1 MITVTEQLKN
11 VFEANPLYSKEGQGL
26 NAEVIARF
34 FLPFSSAVWLVT
46 EAEQQEDGDWLFFGY
61 CHIQEWEWG
70 YVLLSQIQEVNVRGL
85 TVQLDKW
92 RELMKYGRKCS
103 YRLLAARIKRELPE
117 LYHAL
122 ALQFYNPYA
131 EQCRQTPTHYILVHS
146 AIEYF
151 IRKQ

>member
-11 VFEANPLYSKEGQGL
+11 MFEANPLYSKEGQGF

-34 FLPFSSAVWLVT
+34 FLPFASAVWLVT

-85 TVQLDKW
+85 TVQLDKG
-92 RELMKYGRKCS
+92 LKIGTTVKAC
-103 YRLLAARIKRELPE
+103 L
-117 LYHAL
+117 
-122 ALQFYNPYA
+122 N
-131 EQCRQTPTHYILVHS
+131 
-146 AIEYF
+146 
-151 IRKQ
+151 

>member
-11 VFEANPLYSKEGQGL
+11 VFEANPLYSKEGQGF

-70 YVLLSQIQEVNVRGL
+70 YVLLSQIQEVLWEIQKPYHCCHYFSEKQPDN
-85 TVQLDKW
+85 
-92 RELMKYGRKCS
+92 
-103 YRLLAARIKRELPE
+103 RLVMF
-117 LYHAL
+117 H
-122 ALQFYNPYA
+122 
-131 EQCRQTPTHYILVHS
+131 
-146 AIEYF
+146 
-151 IRKQ
+151 

>member
-34 FLPFSSAVWLVT
+34 FLPFSSVVWLVT
-46 EAEQQEDGDWLFFGY
+46 EAEQQEDGDWLSFGY

-85 TVQLDKW
+85 TVQLDKG
-92 RELMKYGRKCS
+92 LKTGITVKAC
-103 YRLLAARIKRELPE
+103 L
-117 LYHAL
+117 
-122 ALQFYNPYA
+122 N
-131 EQCRQTPTHYILVHS
+131 
-146 AIEYF
+146 
-151 IRKQ
+151 

>member
-11 VFEANPLYSKEGQGL
+11 VFEANPLYSKEGQGF

-85 TVQLDKW
+85 IVQLDKG
-92 RELMKYGRKCS
+92 LKIGTTVKDC
-103 YRLLAARIKRELPE
+103 L
-117 LYHAL
+117 
-122 ALQFYNPYA
+122 N
-131 EQCRQTPTHYILVHS
+131 
-146 AIEYF
+146 
-151 IRKQ
+151 